1 LGKISKFATGFE
13 TLIARPHWP
22 HRFRN
27 PALSGS
33 FANLPGA
40 CRSQVLPEGC
50 GDAGA
55 SCISTLQPPPPV
67 RSSLLPWI
75 SARGAS
81 NLCPCCACYSIS
93 PSSGLRRAR
102 ATAFLGRWHL
112 KADRFPKL
120 QVACATMALYWC
132 GRAFDPAN
140 INCFGPDEL
149 HGNPKGNFQMIC
161 WWPSLQELRS

>member
-1 LGKISKFATGFE
+1 VAVSRTYRERAEAKCFQRDVGTRELAASGGSIP
-13 TLIARPHWP
+13 ARPLFVPRPSRRYH
-22 HRFRN
+22 
-27 PALSGS
+27 
-33 FANLPGA
+33 
-40 CRSQVLPEGC
+40 
-50 GDAGA
+50 
-55 SCISTLQPPPPV
+55 PPPV